1 MVLTLAGNIVTGILK
16 SVVLVAKVATGEPA
30 IEAFILYL
38 KICIASSVFI
48 SLFILGGFITPLIGI
63 LYIYY
68 VFFKRIKCWSKNI
81 PQDSCDIF

>member
-1 MVLTLAGNIVTGILK
+1 MVLTLAGNIVTGILG
-16 SVVLVAKVATGEPA
+16 SVVSLGKIAAGPVP
-30 IEAFILYL
+30 IRLFILYL

-63 LYIYY
+63 IYIYY

-81 PQDSCDIF
+81 PQNSCDVF